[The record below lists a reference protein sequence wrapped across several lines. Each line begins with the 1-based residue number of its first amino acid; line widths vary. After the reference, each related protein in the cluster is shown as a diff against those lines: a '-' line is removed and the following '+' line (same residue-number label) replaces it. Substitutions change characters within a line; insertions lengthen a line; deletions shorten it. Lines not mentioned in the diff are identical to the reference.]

1 MGIIDCPQCRN
12 ELRLRA
18 EHAGRSG
25 RCIQCRTRLR
35 IAENLMTL
43 TVLSEP
49 SSDPEGSS
57 NSSGSRSADDL
68 IIGEKVF
75 GLKLSRKAMLGLGVA
90 LLITV
95 VAALVIFVL
104 QLTQPDLEKQE
115 QKMKQR
121 FQNREGG

>member
-1 MGIIDCPQCRN
+1 
-12 ELRLRA
+12 
-18 EHAGRSG
+18 
-25 RCIQCRTRLR
+25 
-35 IAENLMTL
+35 MTL
-43 TVLSEP
+43 TTIP
-49 SSDPEGSS
+49 DRDSDEASSS
-57 NSSGSRSADDL
+57 NSSMAGSADDL

-104 QLTQPDLEKQE
+104 QLTKPDLEKQE
-115 QKMKQR
+115 QEMMQR